1 MDRRPRSIGRGVE
14 VLHEAILSRGLV
26 LIFRDSLKASKGK
39 GRRGH

>member
-14 VLHEAILSRGLV
+14 VLHDAILSRRLV
-26 LIFRDSLKASKGK
+26 LIFWDSFEASKGK